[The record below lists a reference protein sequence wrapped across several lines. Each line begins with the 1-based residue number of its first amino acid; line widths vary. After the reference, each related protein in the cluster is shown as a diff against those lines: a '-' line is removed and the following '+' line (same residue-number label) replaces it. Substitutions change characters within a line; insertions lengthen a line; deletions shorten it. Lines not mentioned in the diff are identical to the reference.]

1 MLKICLTCQI
11 FQKHLY
17 FYRMERLETINFYL
31 LDKAIRTYRIYSQ
44 KKLRENG
51 FKITV
56 DQWLVIKLLMEN
68 PGISQQSIAEKAFKD
83 NASITRII
91 DLLVKSKYLDR
102 KVNPKDRRTSIL
114 KVTAIGENI
123 ISKVQD
129 LVLQNR
135 KMAQIG
141 ITIEELEN
149 LNSTL
154 KKIIKNCQ
162 S

>member
-1 MLKICLTCQI
+1 
-11 FQKHLY
+11 
-17 FYRMERLETINFYL
+17 MERLETINFYL
-31 LDKAIRTYRIYSQ
+31 LDKAIRTYRMYSQ
-44 KKLRENG
+44 KKLKENG

-56 DQWLVIKLLMEN
+56 DQWLVIKILMEN
-68 PGISQQSIAEKAFKD
+68 PGISQLQIAEKAFKD

-114 KVTAIGENI
+114 KVTNDGADI
-123 ISKVQD
+123 ITKVQD

-135 KMAQIG
+135 KIAQDG

>member
-1 MLKICLTCQI
+1 M
-11 FQKHLY
+11 
-17 FYRMERLETINFYL
+17 
-31 LDKAIRTYRIYSQ
+31 YSQ

-56 DQWLVIKLLMEN
+56 DQWLVIKVLMEN
-68 PGISQQSIAEKAFKD
+68 PGISQLQIAEKAFKD

-114 KVTAIGENI
+114 KVTNEGVDI
-123 ISKVQD
+123 INKVQD

-135 KMAQIG
+135 KIAQDG

>member
-1 MLKICLTCQI
+1 
-11 FQKHLY
+11 
-17 FYRMERLETINFYL
+17 MERLETINFYL

-56 DQWLVIKLLMEN
+56 DQWLIIKVLMEN
-68 PGISQQSIAEKAFKD
+68 PGISQQNIAEKAFKD
-83 NASITRII
+83 NASVTRII

-114 KVTAIGENI
+114 KVTPDGEDI
-123 ISKVQD
+123 INKVQD

>member
-1 MLKICLTCQI
+1 
-11 FQKHLY
+11 
-17 FYRMERLETINFYL
+17 MERLETINFYL

-56 DQWLVIKLLMEN
+56 DQWLIIKVLMEN
-68 PGISQQSIAEKAFKD
+68 PDISQQNIAEKAFKD
-83 NASITRII
+83 NASVTRII

-114 KVTAIGENI
+114 KVTPDGEDI
-123 ISKVQD
+123 INKVQD

-149 LNSTL
+149 LNATL

>member
-1 MLKICLTCQI
+1 
-11 FQKHLY
+11 
-17 FYRMERLETINFYL
+17 MERLETINFYL
-31 LDKAIRTYRIYSQ
+31 LDKAIRTYRMYSQ
-44 KKLRENG
+44 KKLKENG

-56 DQWLVIKLLMEN
+56 DQWLVIKILLEN
-68 PGISQQSIAEKAFKD
+68 PGISQLQIAEKAFKD

-114 KVTAIGENI
+114 KVTNDGVDI
-123 ISKVQD
+123 INKVQD

-135 KMAQIG
+135 KIAQDG

>member
-1 MLKICLTCQI
+1 
-11 FQKHLY
+11 
-17 FYRMERLETINFYL
+17 MERLETINFYL

-44 KKLRENG
+44 KKLKENG

-56 DQWLVIKLLMEN
+56 DQWLIIKVLLEN

-83 NASITRII
+83 NASVTRII
-91 DLLVKSKYLDR
+91 ELLVKSKYLDR

-114 KVTAIGENI
+114 KVTAAGEDI

-141 ITIEELEN
+141 ITLEELEN

-162 S
+162 P

>member
-1 MLKICLTCQI
+1 
-11 FQKHLY
+11 
-17 FYRMERLETINFYL
+17 MERLETINFYL

-56 DQWLVIKLLMEN
+56 DQWLVIKVLMEN
-68 PGISQQSIAEKAFKD
+68 PGISQQNIAEKAFKD

-91 DLLVKSKYLDR
+91 ELLVKSKYLDR

-114 KVTAIGENI
+114 KVTPSGEEI
-123 ISKVQD
+123 INKVQG
-129 LVLQNR
+129 LVLENR
-135 KMAQIG
+135 KVAQAG
-141 ITIEELEN
+141 ITFEELEN
-149 LNSTL
+149 LNATL

-162 S
+162 P

>member
-1 MLKICLTCQI
+1 
-11 FQKHLY
+11 
-17 FYRMERLETINFYL
+17 MERLETINFYL
-31 LDKAIRTYRIYSQ
+31 LDKAIRTYRMYSQ

-56 DQWLVIKLLMEN
+56 DQWLVIKILLEN
-68 PGISQQSIAEKAFKD
+68 PGISQLQIAEKAFKD

-114 KVTAIGENI
+114 KVTNDGADI
-123 ISKVQD
+123 INKVQD

-135 KMAQIG
+135 KIAQDG

>member
-1 MLKICLTCQI
+1 
-11 FQKHLY
+11 
-17 FYRMERLETINFYL
+17 MERLETINFYL
-31 LDKAIRTYRIYSQ
+31 LDKAIRTYRVYSQ

-56 DQWLVIKLLMEN
+56 DQWLVIKVLMEN
-68 PGISQQSIAEKAFKD
+68 PGISQLSLAEKAFKD

-91 DLLVKSKYLDR
+91 ELLVKSKYLDR

-114 KVTAIGENI
+114 KVTPDGEEI
-123 ISKVQD
+123 INKVQG

-135 KMAQIG
+135 KVAQTG

-149 LNSTL
+149 LNITL

-162 S
+162 P

>member
-1 MLKICLTCQI
+1 
-11 FQKHLY
+11 
-17 FYRMERLETINFYL
+17 MERLETINFYL

-56 DQWLVIKLLMEN
+56 DQWLIIKVLMEN
-68 PGISQQSIAEKAFKD
+68 PGISQQNIAEKAFKD
-83 NASITRII
+83 NASVTRII

-114 KVTAIGENI
+114 KVTPDGEDI
-123 ISKVQD
+123 INKVQD

-149 LNSTL
+149 LNTTL

>member
-1 MLKICLTCQI
+1 
-11 FQKHLY
+11 
-17 FYRMERLETINFYL
+17 MERLETINFYL

-56 DQWLVIKLLMEN
+56 DQWLIIKVLMEN
-68 PGISQQSIAEKAFKD
+68 PGISQQNIAEKAFKD
-83 NASITRII
+83 NASVTRII

-114 KVTAIGENI
+114 KVTPDGEDI
-123 ISKVQD
+123 INKVQD

-149 LNSTL
+149 LNATL

>member
-1 MLKICLTCQI
+1 
-11 FQKHLY
+11 
-17 FYRMERLETINFYL
+17 MERLETINFYL

-56 DQWLVIKLLMEN
+56 DQWLVIKVLLEN
-68 PGISQQSIAEKAFKD
+68 PGISQQNLAEKAFKD

-91 DLLVKSKYLDR
+91 ELLVKSKYLDR

-114 KVTAIGENI
+114 KVTPDGEDI
-123 ISKVQD
+123 INKVQD

-135 KMAQIG
+135 KIAQTG
-141 ITIEELEN
+141 VTLEELEN
-149 LNSTL
+149 LNVTL

-162 S
+162 P

>member
-1 MLKICLTCQI
+1 
-11 FQKHLY
+11 
-17 FYRMERLETINFYL
+17 MERLETINFYL
-31 LDKAIRTYRIYSQ
+31 LDKAIRTYRVYSQ

-56 DQWLVIKLLMEN
+56 DQWLVIKVLMEN
-68 PGISQQSIAEKAFKD
+68 PGISQQLIAEKAFKD

-91 DLLVKSKYLDR
+91 ELLVKSKYLDR

-114 KVTAIGENI
+114 KVTAAGEDI
-123 ISKVQD
+123 INKVQG
-129 LVLQNR
+129 LVLENR
-135 KMAQIG
+135 KVAQAG
-141 ITIEELEN
+141 ITFEELEN
-149 LNSTL
+149 LNATL

>member
-1 MLKICLTCQI
+1 
-11 FQKHLY
+11 
-17 FYRMERLETINFYL
+17 MERLETINFYL
-31 LDKAIRTYRIYSQ
+31 LDKAIRIYRIYSQ

-56 DQWLVIKLLMEN
+56 DQWLIIKVLMEN
-68 PGISQQSIAEKAFKD
+68 PGISQQNIAEKAFKD
-83 NASITRII
+83 NASVTRII

-114 KVTAIGENI
+114 KVTAEGEDI
-123 ISKVQD
+123 INKVQD

>member
-1 MLKICLTCQI
+1 
-11 FQKHLY
+11 
-17 FYRMERLETINFYL
+17 
-31 LDKAIRTYRIYSQ
+31 
-44 KKLRENG
+44 
-51 FKITV
+51 
-56 DQWLVIKLLMEN
+56 MEN
-68 PGISQQSIAEKAFKD
+68 PGISQQNIAEKAFKD
-83 NASITRII
+83 NASVTRII

-114 KVTAIGENI
+114 KVTPDGEDI
-123 ISKVQD
+123 INKVQD

-149 LNSTL
+149 LNATL

>member
-1 MLKICLTCQI
+1 
-11 FQKHLY
+11 
-17 FYRMERLETINFYL
+17 MERLETINFYL
-31 LDKAIRTYRIYSQ
+31 LDKAIRTYRVYSQ

-56 DQWLVIKLLMEN
+56 DQWLVIKVLMEN
-68 PGISQQSIAEKAFKD
+68 PGISQLSLAEKAFKD

-91 DLLVKSKYLDR
+91 ELLVKSKYLDR

-114 KVTAIGENI
+114 KVTPDGEEI
-123 ISKVQD
+123 INKVQG

-135 KMAQIG
+135 KVAQTG

-149 LNSTL
+149 LNVTL